1 MASVNHRPGPSF
13 LVNPSLRLLLFGGKG
28 GVGKTTLAA
37 AVALD
42 WASQPGIDRVL
53 VVSTDPAHSL
63 GDSFE
68 QRIGDQIT
76 GIAGVPGL
84 FALEID
90 AACRLEEFKRQYGD
104 TLQLIF
110 DRGTYFDR
118 QDISDYF
125 DLSLPGLDELMA
137 VIEIARFVREKNF
150 DLVVVDTAPTGHTL
164 RLLALPALME
174 HWLHV
179 LDLMLEKHHYMV
191 SVFGHYRPD
200 QTDAFIAKM
209 RADLHLLEAVLGDPE
224 ATEFVPVM
232 IPEAMSIAET
242 LRLIHSLDAHTIHVE
257 TVVVNRVLSEGE
269 CAFCE
274 ERRAGQIP
282 HLQDIETR
290 MAPRKI
296 LHLPQLS
303 QQARGLG
310 VLRQLVGMLRGK
322 PGYSAASPTRSFRS
336 TPKEISQAYNLG
348 SLAETRLL
356 LFGGKGGVGKTTLAT
371 ATAIYLAEH
380 IDLPDSKRTL
390 LFSTDPAHSL
400 SDSLNQP
407 IGNQITAVRGVPQ
420 LFALEMNSEQLLQEL
435 NQAYVSEVNEVFDAF
450 VNGAYTIEF
459 DQQVMEELFSLTPPG
474 IDELMALMKIMD
486 FIEEGKFERYVLDFA
501 PTGHALRFLE
511 TPGMVRKWL
520 VTFFKLLLKYQYLSP
535 LSKVSDLLRQKS
547 KQLRRV
553 HHLLADPQQCQFIAV
568 TIPEAMAVLETK
580 RFMHRLGELSV
591 PNHLV
596 ITNMVMPQSGC
607 PFCGL
612 VRSAQQ
618 PYLDQIKTAFPDS
631 IQSMLSAQEVQGLE
645 QLERTGELLYR
656 ERHGV

>member
-1 MASVNHRPGPSF
+1 MAAVNPGPGPSF
-13 LVNPSLRLLLFGGKG
+13 LVNLSRRLLLFGGKG

-37 AVALD
+37 AAALD
-42 WASQPGIDRVL
+42 WAGHPGIARVL

-68 QRIGDQIT
+68 QLIGDQIT
-76 GIAGVPGL
+76 DIAGAPGL

-90 AACRLEEFKRQYGD
+90 AASRLEEFKRQYGD

-118 QDISDYF
+118 QDIADFF

-137 VIEIARFVREKNF
+137 VIEIARLVREKNF

-179 LDLMLEKHHYMV
+179 LDLMLEKYRYMAG
-191 SVFGHYRPD
+191 VFGHYRPD
-200 QTDAFIAKM
+200 QTDAFIVKM

-242 LRLIHSLDAHTIHVE
+242 LRLIDSLDAQSIHVE
-257 TVVVNRVLSEGE
+257 TVVVNRVLPEGE

-274 ERRAGQIP
+274 QRRAGQIP
-282 HLQDIETR
+282 HLQEIATR

-303 QQARGLG
+303 QQVRGLEA
-310 VLRQLVGMLRGK
+310 LRQMAGRLRCEPDGRAAALARSCS
-322 PGYSAASPTRSFRS
+322 SA
-336 TPKEISQAYNLG
+336 PKEVSPAYSLG
-348 SLAETRLL
+348 GLAETRLL

-407 IGNQITAVRGVPQ
+407 IGNQITEVRGVPQ
-420 LFALEMNSEQLLQEL
+420 LFALEMNSEQLLEEL
-435 NQAYVSEVNEVFDAF
+435 NQAYVAEVNEVFDAF
-450 VNGAYTIEF
+450 LNGGYTIEF
-459 DQQVMEELFSLTPPG
+459 DQQVMEELISLTPPG

-486 FIEEGKFERYVLDFA
+486 FIEEGKFERFVLDFA

-520 VTFFKLLLKYQYLSP
+520 VTFFKLLLKYQHLAP

-547 KQLRRV
+547 KQLRLV

-580 RFMHRLGELSV
+580 RFMQRLGELSV
-591 PNHLV
+591 PTHLV
-596 ITNMVMPQSGC
+596 ITNMVMPQNSC

-618 PYLDQIKTAFPDS
+618 PYLDEIETAFPDS
-631 IQSMLSAQEVQGLE
+631 IQSMLSAQEIQGLE
-645 QLERTGELLYR
+645 QLERTGELLYK
-656 ERHGV
+656 ERQGV